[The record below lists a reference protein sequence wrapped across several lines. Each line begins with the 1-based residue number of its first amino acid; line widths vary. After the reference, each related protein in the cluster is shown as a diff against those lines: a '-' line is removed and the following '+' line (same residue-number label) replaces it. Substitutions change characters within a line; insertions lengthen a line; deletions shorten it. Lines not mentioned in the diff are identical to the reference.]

1 MTGESFQCHQRL
13 FFDPAT
19 TTLNTRINLIEA
31 SAGTGKT
38 FALTMLVLRLL
49 VEQAIPIDQLLIV
62 TFTKAATE
70 ELKDRVRKRLTEAK
84 TQLSNPDYVSDSTL
98 TTWLKNLEL
107 DKVVIQQ
114 RLSMALLNIDQAGIF
129 TIHGFCQ
136 RVLTEHA
143 LESGQLFAT
152 ELISDISALKQLCT
166 DDFWR
171 KQISQ
176 RPIWEAAVLTANYKT
191 PDELLASLTGF
202 PSAAWALDTP
212 LTILPEQQ
220 DLDVLLAELKTLAE
234 QAQSLLPNNAKAL
247 TPYLAS
253 GQFKNGYSDNF
264 DYHYQAL
271 EHWLTGGIETIPYAS
286 LTLFSWAG
294 LLDALNGQKFRSTKA
309 LSGEQRKAEFLAS
322 LAIET
327 KPFDALLTCYHRV
340 ALQLRRNL
348 LQTLREQLSQH
359 IQALNALTYDDLIG
373 SLAAALQQNNSQ
385 YLVDVLQQR
394 FRAALIDEFQDTD
407 AKQWH
412 IFSTAF
418 NSAEHFVYLIG
429 DPKQAIYKFRGAD
442 IYAYLSA
449 QRQAK
454 HRYTLG
460 FNWRSHPSLVSGVNQ
475 LFQQP
480 NAFVI
485 DAINFSPVQPGRSRE
500 QGELYQAETPLPP
513 IELWYT
519 EPPEGQ
525 TYCSAGKA
533 TATIQAAVVHEIISL
548 LSGNYR
554 FKPDDT
560 TVHPKDIAILVR
572 TNAQAV
578 NYQTALRTAGV
589 PSVLSYNQSVFA
601 TQEAVDLYRLLLAV
615 AHPGDSRLFN
625 QALSL
630 DWFGLDGQILYQELN
645 DEAAQFKWLA
655 HFNEYHKL
663 WQTQGVLVMM
673 HRLIQQQ
680 QVKTHLAKTLLAE
693 RRLTNLL
700 HLLELVQQAAL
711 DEHLGIQKTLDW
723 LRKQMTDASRSDN
736 QLLRLESDAK
746 AVQIITMHKA
756 KGLEYP
762 IVFCPFLWQD
772 NSLTQNQDLIF
783 YQRETGGIVD
793 LGSEHFEQHLAHA
806 QHDALAEAVRL
817 AYVALTRAKCRCY
830 CAWADVRT
838 AAKPNDS
845 ALAWLLAMPE
855 NAQQQQS
862 VLADYRDA
870 NPEGF
875 SYKTLSAELTMTDAC
890 IVNASNTQAPE
901 LSALEFTRTLTSTWQ
916 MSSYTA
922 LSALSQ
928 HDVPELPADKAREP
942 EPISDTDTTLVII
955 DSSPDNQ
962 DFLPKGADTGN
973 VVHGLLEQ
981 VSFQDLAVLSDISEL
996 RDRLCLRYGVKL
1008 ANPDL
1013 LSHFLQ
1019 TVVSTPLDYADKEF
1033 CLKNIPA
1040 QHCLKEMPFYL
1051 TINDLH
1057 TEQINAILK
1066 DTPAY
1071 QALTHKQL
1079 SGFLTGFIDLICV
1092 YQQRYYVIDYKTNY
1106 LTNYS
1111 QAELT
1116 QAMREHNYGLQ
1127 YWLYSVVLH
1136 QYLQNRLTDYHF
1148 KHHFGGVR
1156 YLFVRGM
1163 NTTQAMS
1170 GVYQDPLEFELLQR
1184 LSAVFASGGRI

>member
-1 MTGESFQCHQRL
+1 MPSTTL
-13 FFDPAT
+13 FDPAT
-19 TTLNTRINLIEA
+19 TALNTRINLIEA

-84 TQLSNPDYVSDSTL
+84 TLVSDPDYVGDSTL
-98 TTWLKNLEL
+98 TTWLKSLEL
-107 DKVVIQQ
+107 DKILIQQ
-114 RLSMALLNIDQAGIF
+114 RLNVALLNIDQAGIF

-176 RPIWEAAVLTANYKT
+176 RPIWQTAVLTSDYKT

-202 PSAAWALDTP
+202 PSAGWALDTP
-212 LTILPEQQ
+212 MAILPEQQ
-220 DLDVLLAELKTLAE
+220 DLDVLLAELKALAE
-234 QAQSLLPNNAKAL
+234 QAQSFLLNNAKAL
-247 TPYLAS
+247 RPYLAT
-253 GQFKNGYSDNF
+253 GQFKTGYSELF
-264 DYHYQAL
+264 DSHYQAL
-271 EHWLTGGIETIPYAS
+271 ERWLTDGVQPIEYAS
-286 LTLFSWAG
+286 LMLFSWAG
-294 LLDALNGQKFRSTKA
+294 LLDALNGQKFRSTKTQ
-309 LSGEQRKAEFLAS
+309 SGEQRKAEFLTR

-327 KPFDALLTCYHRV
+327 QPFDDLLTCYQKV
-340 ALQLRRNL
+340 SLQLRRNL

-373 SLAAALQQNNSQ
+373 SLAAALQQNNGQ
-385 YLVDVLQQR
+385 YLVDVLQKR

-418 NSAEHFVYLIG
+418 NSPEHFVYLIG

-449 QRQAK
+449 QQHAK

-460 FNWRSHPSLVSGVNQ
+460 FNWRSHPNLVSGVNQ
-475 LFQQP
+475 LFQRP
-480 NAFVI
+480 NAFAI
-485 DAINFSPVQPGRSRE
+485 KEINFIHVQPGRSRE
-500 QGELYQAETPLPP
+500 DGELYQAERPLPP

-519 EPPEGQ
+519 TPPEGQ
-525 TYCSAGKA
+525 TYCTAGKA
-533 TATIQAAVVHEIISL
+533 AASIQAAVVHEIINL
-548 LSGNYR
+548 LSGDYR
-554 FKPDDT
+554 FKPNQAR
-560 TVHPKDIAILVR
+560 VHPKDIAILVR

-578 NYQTALRTAGV
+578 DYQTALRTVGV
-589 PSVLSYNQSVFA
+589 PSVLSSNQSVFA

-630 DWFGLDGQILYQELN
+630 DWFGLDGQTLYKELN
-645 DEAAQFKWLA
+645 DETAQFKWLA
-655 HFNEYHKL
+655 QFNEYHRL

-673 HRLIQQQ
+673 HRLMQQQ
-680 QVKTHLAKTLLAE
+680 QVKTHLTKTLIAE

-723 LRKQMTDASRSDN
+723 LRKQMTDSSSSDN

-762 IVFCPFLWQD
+762 IVFCPVLWQD
-772 NSLTQNQDLIF
+772 SRLTQNQDLIF
-783 YQRETGGIVD
+783 YQRETGGLVD
-793 LGSEHFEQHLAHA
+793 LGSEQFQQHLAQA
-806 QHDALAEAVRL
+806 QQDELAEAVRL
-817 AYVALTRAKCRCY
+817 AYVALTRAKYRCY

-838 AAKPNDS
+838 TAKPNNS
-845 ALAWLLAMPE
+845 ALAWLLTMPE
-855 NAQQQQS
+855 NAGEQQS
-862 VLADYRDA
+862 ALAGYSDA
-870 NPEGF
+870 YPEWF
-875 SYKTLSAELTMTDAC
+875 SYKTLSAELTMDAC
-890 IVNASNTQAPE
+890 IVNSANNPPTE

-955 DSSPDNQ
+955 DNSPDIQ

-981 VSFQDLAVLSDISEL
+981 ISFQDLAELSDISEL

-1008 ANPDL
+1008 ADPDL

-1019 TVVSTPLDYADKEF
+1019 TVVSTPLAYDDDEF

-1106 LTNYS
+1106 LANYN

-1148 KHHFGGVR
+1148 KVHFGGVR

-1163 NTTQAMS
+1163 NATQAMS

-1184 LSAVFASGGRI
+1184 LSAVFANGGRV